1 MFAQARNTL
10 AQAALRYNNRLKLY
24 KLVVAF
30 NVTERNERG
39 ELKFPVPSKC
49 AYVSGDFEFNELA
62 AQLHRA
68 SRHISSDNIV
78 IVE

>member
-10 AQAALRYNNRLKLY
+10 AQAALRYNTQLKLY

-30 NVTERNERG
+30 NVTERNARG

-49 AYVSGDFEFNELA
+49 AYVSGHFEFNELA
-62 AQLHRA
+62 TQLQRA
-68 SRHISSDNIV
+68 SRHISTDNIV
-78 IVE
+78 LEG